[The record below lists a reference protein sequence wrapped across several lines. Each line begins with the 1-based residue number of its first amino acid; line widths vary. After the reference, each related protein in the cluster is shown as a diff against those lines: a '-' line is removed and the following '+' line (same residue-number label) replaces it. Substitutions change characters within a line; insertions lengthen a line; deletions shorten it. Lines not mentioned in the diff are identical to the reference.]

1 MQSSKDNFVVEDV
14 IISTEEMQKLNKVL
28 KSTVS
33 TKSKSYAIRSY
44 LGGTCS
50 ACFYVP
56 TKRVV
61 YDVGDSCKLTDY
73 YYETCYQKNKTQLH
87 LRLKNMN
94 FA

>member
-44 LGGTCS
+44 LGE
-50 ACFYVP
+50 P
-56 TKRVV
+56 VV
-61 YDVGDSCKLTDY
+61 LVFTFPRKGWS
-73 YYETCYQKNKTQLH
+73 
-87 LRLKNMN
+87 MM
-94 FA
+94 